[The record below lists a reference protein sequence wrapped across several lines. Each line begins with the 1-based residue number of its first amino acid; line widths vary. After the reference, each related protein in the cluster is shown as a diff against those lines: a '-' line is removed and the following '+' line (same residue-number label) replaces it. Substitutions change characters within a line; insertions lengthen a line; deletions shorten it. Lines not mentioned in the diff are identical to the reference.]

1 MDAVVMFSGG
11 VGSWMA
17 AKRAVQTHDNVTL
30 LFTDTLIEDRDLYRF
45 LDEAAADVGAPLV
58 KVAEGRTPWQVF
70 KDVRLLGNSRIA
82 PCSRVLKQ
90 EPARAW
96 VKANA
101 PNAAVVIG
109 IDWTEIHRLPGAQR
123 GWDPWQVEA
132 PMCEPP
138 LLTKREMLKEL
149 DKAGIERPALYR
161 EGFAHNNCGGG
172 CVRAGAGQFAHLY
185 RRRPTVFAE
194 WEQGER
200 EMRRYLDADVSILRD
215 RRDGTTSP
223 LTLQAVRERLE
234 RQPMLFDNEE
244 WGGCGCFLEDNNG

>member
-17 AKRAVQTHDNVTL
+17 AKRAMQMHDDVTL
-30 LFTDTLIEDRDLYRF
+30 LFTDTLIEDPDLYRF

-70 KDVRLLGNSRIA
+70 KDVRMLGNTRIA

-96 VKANA
+96 VQANA
-101 PNAAVVIG
+101 PNATVVIG

-123 GWDPWQVEA
+123 GWAPWQVEA

-138 LLTKREMLKEL
+138 LMTKPEMLKEL
-149 DKAGIERPALYR
+149 DRVGIERPALYR

-172 CVRAGAGQFAHLY
+172 CVRAGAAQFAHLY
-185 RRRPTVFAE
+185 RTRPAVFAE
-194 WEQGER
+194 WEQNEQALR
-200 EMRRYLDADVSILRD
+200 DHLFADVAILRD
-215 RRDGTTSP
+215 RRDGGTKP
-223 LTLQAVRERLE
+223 LPLRAVREWLE
-234 RQPMLFDNEE
+234 LQPMLFKDDE
-244 WGGCGCFLEDNNG
+244 WGGCGCFLEDING